1 MATGTVTALK
11 GVRELPRSTPRTSR
25 SVMDTVLVTPAAIAA
40 WKRPPFQR
48 PLRVNEKLKELIEA
62 LKRDGGVVPGII
74 TIGVLKSEKYLLDG
88 QHRIEAFKL
97 AELDEGLADIR
108 ICFYESM
115 GDMAAAFV
123 ELNSALV
130 KLKPDDTLRALEEG
144 STSLSLLRRRCP
156 FIGYDN
162 IRRNVNSPI
171 IGMAQVLRSWHSSKQ
186 EAPGRTPASA
196 SDLGRDLTDD
206 DARVLA
212 RFMSLAYS
220 AWGTDREY
228 QRLWGGLN
236 LVLTMW
242 MYRRIVITKFSVRT
256 VLISDEQFG
265 RCLMAM
271 SANTRYV
278 DWLVGRN
285 TGERDR
291 SPCYA
296 RLRAIFQARLESDTG
311 KKFPAPNPAWV
322 LGGGPASR
330 LAQAWAVID

>member
-48 PLRVNEKLKELIEA
+48 PLRVNEKLKELIES

-74 TIGVLKSEKYLLDG
+74 TIGVLRQEKYLLDG

-97 AELDEGLADIR
+97 AELPEGLADIR

-115 GDMAAAFV
+115 ADMGDAFV

-130 KLKPDDTLRALEEG
+130 KLQPNDILRALEDSSPALG
-144 STSLSLLRRRCP
+144 LVRRKCP
-156 FIGYDN
+156 WVGYDN
-162 IRRNVNSPI
+162 VRRNPASPI
-171 IGMAQVLRSWHSSKQ
+171 LGMAQALRCWQSSMP
-186 EAPGRTPASA
+186 EAPGTSTISA
-196 SDLGRDLTDD
+196 GELGKALTEDS
-206 DARVLA
+206 AKTLV
-212 RFMSLAYS
+212 RFLTMAYT
-220 AWGTDREY
+220 AWGSDKEY
-228 QRLWGGLN
+228 TRLWGGLN
-236 LVLTMW
+236 LVLCMW
-242 MYRRIVITKFSVRT
+242 LYRRLVISRYSPKT

-271 SANTRYV
+271 SANTKYL
-278 DWLVGRN
+278 DWLVGRT

-291 SPCYA
+291 SPCYLRIRTICAA
-296 RLRAIFQARLESDTG
+296 RIEADTG
-311 KKFPAPNPAWV
+311 KRYYTPTPGWTSSSGR
-322 LGGGPASR
+322 LGDVFA
-330 LAQAWAVID
+330 